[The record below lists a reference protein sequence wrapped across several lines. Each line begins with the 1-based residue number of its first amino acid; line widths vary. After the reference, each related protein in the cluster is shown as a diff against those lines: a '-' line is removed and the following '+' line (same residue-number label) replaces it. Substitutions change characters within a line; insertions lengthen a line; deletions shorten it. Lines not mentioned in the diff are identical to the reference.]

1 MVDGPALGRVGY
13 DRAAHHRSDASW
25 LAEAWPRSRVLLVSP
40 DGRTPTVAG
49 ADGRR
54 ALRLA
59 QPVDV
64 AAAASRRLLGVV
76 DDVPY
81 FSVTVVESDPPWAG
95 LREIGPAT
103 DDLDAALLTSAVA
116 LQLWHSRHTHCPR
129 CGTPTAESLAGWTRT
144 CPRDSSEH
152 FPRTDP
158 AVIMVVHD
166 GGDRCLLGRGVAWG
180 PGRFSTLAGF
190 VEPGESLEA
199 AVAREV
205 REEVGVAVTDARYVA
220 SQPWPFPA
228 SLMIGFVARAEVDTT
243 LHVDGIEVAEAG
255 WFTRAEVARA
265 AARADGIGE
274 ADPDAV
280 LQAVSP
286 KLSISRYLVDS
297 WVAGEI

>member
-13 DRAAHHRSDASW
+13 DRAAHHRSDPSW
-25 LAEAWPRSRVLLVSP
+25 LATAWPRSRVVLVSP
-40 DGRTPTVAG
+40 DGRTPTAAG
-49 ADGRR
+49 FDGHR
-54 ALRLA
+54 ALLLA
-59 QPVDV
+59 QPADVD
-64 AAAASRRLLGVV
+64 AAAPRRLLGVV
-76 DDVPY
+76 DGVPF
-81 FSVTVVESDPPWAG
+81 FSATVAEAGATWAG

-116 LQLWHSRHTHCPR
+116 LELWHGRHTHCPR
-129 CGTPTAESLAGWTRT
+129 CGTPTAESLAGWTRS
-144 CPRDSSEH
+144 CPRDGSEH

-190 VEPGESLEA
+190 VEPGESLEG

-205 REEVGVAVTDARYVA
+205 QEEVGIAVTDARYVA

-228 SLMIGFVARAEVDTT
+228 SLMIGFTARVDGDAT
-243 LHVDGIEVAEAG
+243 LHVDGVEVVEAG
-255 WFTRAEVARA
+255 WFSRAEVARA
-265 AARADGIGE
+265 AARADGVGE
-274 ADPDAV
+274 AEPGAV

-297 WVAGEI
+297 WLAGEV